1 MVARGKRKK
10 LSVEFPILVYPDG
23 DDWVAQS
30 IWTCTTAVSKTDLA
44 ALEEVCRLLSAE
56 LEAALEDAKGNL
68 DDALRSITCPAP
80 EHILR
85 LYYSKGG
92 AIDPP
97 SSVQPRLNTP
107 SAPEVRFTPR
117 EVALG

>member
-1 MVARGKRKK
+1 MVASRKQK
-10 LSVEFPILVYPDG
+10 VIVEFPILVYRDG

-30 IWTCTTAVSKTDLA
+30 IWTCTIAVAKSDLA
-44 ALEEVCRLLSAE
+44 ALEEACRLLSAE
-56 LEAALEDAKGNL
+56 LEAALEDAKG
-68 DDALRSITCPAP
+68 DVDEALRSITCPAP

-97 SSVQPRLNTP
+97 SSVPRSGAPT
-107 SAPEVRFTPR
+107 APEIRFTPR
-117 EVALG
+117 EVALT